1 MTLPPRPR
9 AAPCLQALAYAACF
23 VLVGMGL
30 PACSTPSGHTHL
42 LRTRPEFVTVQLTE
56 ALICPW
62 DSNGKEWDRDRTVS
76 RQDMDELDEALASAD
91 PFAASAAFIT
101 GLTHKGFSPPDPY
114 GQAELWSNGS
124 WNPLPLATKAT
135 NLEDT
140 FRPLWRGAPGWQ
152 HVRFEPTLRIR
163 VTLYDEDILNDDPIG
178 VVELDANDILAALDF
193 GQQFP
198 VRVYDRGQQ
207 QVLFIGLSVTAE

>member
-1 MTLPPRPR
+1 MTLPPLPR
-9 AAPCLQALAYAACF
+9 ATPCLQALARATCL
-23 VLVGMGL
+23 VLVSL
-30 PACSTPSGHTHL
+30 SACTTPSGHTHL
-42 LRTRPEFVTVQLTE
+42 FRTRPDFVTVQLTE

-76 RQDMDELDEALASAD
+76 RQDMDELDDALASEE

-114 GQAELWSNGS
+114 GQAELWSNGT
-124 WNPLPLATKAT
+124 WNPIPLATRAT

-152 HVRFEPTLRIR
+152 HVRFAPELRIR